1 MINTIVTVRIV
12 KIHPTNPRCY
22 ARLWLKSAYR
32 FILETNIASSRAS
45 GTTTEGSGGIS
56 APPRGRRRSRRHQ
69 RDRGELR
76 ARLRVFS
83 EEEGSVQSD
92 CLVSKVFILF
102 NPTFRKYLR
111 NPKSMHSNWSFAKF
125 LPLRSTLIV
134 A

>member
-12 KIHPTNPRCY
+12 KIHLTNPRCY

-56 APPRGRRRSRRHQ
+56 APPRGRRRPRRHHG
-69 RDRGELR
+69 DRGELR

-102 NPTFRKYLR
+102 NPTFREYLR
-111 NPKSMHSNWSFAKF
+111 NPKYFQLNFSFAEF
-125 LPLRSTLIV
+125 PSLRPPQIV